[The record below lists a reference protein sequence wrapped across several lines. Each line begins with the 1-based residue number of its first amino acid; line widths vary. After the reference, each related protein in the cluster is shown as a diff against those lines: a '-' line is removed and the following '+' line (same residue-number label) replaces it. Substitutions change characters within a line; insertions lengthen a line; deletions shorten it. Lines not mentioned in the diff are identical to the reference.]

1 MRQASDRLSV
11 RRYVGYDLGE
21 SLPDPGLV
29 NSVSEKKEGRISFW

>member
-21 SLPDPGLV
+21 SLPDLIWANLYQIIPA
-29 NSVSEKKEGRISFW
+29 